1 MKCCNLE
8 KEFVFLITLPSAGLY
23 FDVSLTYIIEPRLKT
38 GRNNKS
44 RADQQ
49 LRGAARG
56 RIEISFC
63 PHAATKQPLT
73 SQLVKSGVK
82 LLLAA
87 AILPYKASLEP
98 SKVHSK
104 LGALI
109 NELK

>member
-1 MKCCNLE
+1 M
-8 KEFVFLITLPSAGLY
+8 ITLRSAGLY

-49 LRGAARG
+49 LRGAGEDRDKFLSTRCNKTTFDIA
-56 RIEISFC
+56 ISEVRSKI
-63 PHAATKQPLT
+63 AA
-73 SQLVKSGVK
+73 
-82 LLLAA
+82 AA

-98 SKVHSK
+98 SKVHST

>member
-1 MKCCNLE
+1 M
-8 KEFVFLITLPSAGLY
+8 ITLPSAGLY

-44 RADQQ
+44 CSGPAAAR
-49 LRGAARG
+49 RGAGEDRDKFLSTRCNKTTFDIA
-56 RIEISFC
+56 ISEVRS
-63 PHAATKQPLT
+63 KI
-73 SQLVKSGVK
+73 
-82 LLLAA
+82 AA